1 MSHLLDVTGLRCPL
15 PVIKAGRVLRDL
27 APGDELVVLAS
38 DPMAELDLRHFC
50 AQAGHDF
57 IACTHSAE
65 GVLTLRVR
73 RGHDRH

>member
-15 PVIKAGRVLRDL
+15 PVIKAGRALRDL
-27 APGDELVVLAS
+27 APGEELVVLAS

-57 IACTHSAE
+57 LACGHAD

-73 RGHDRH
+73 RGQDRP